1 MGAVPKS
8 KPRKTRKAYPAELYA
23 AFRNASEQGVGA
35 VQTLLDSGITIP
47 TGVLC
52 TATGNRRFA
61 IAKLL
66 LAQSS
71 ANYSTDDL
79 NQALRD
85 SIEFGNKQ
93 FAEALLARGAEL
105 EARLGLTKETPLIL
119 AARLGRTELV
129 ELLVSHGA
137 KMESQDVSLVS
148 SAIGSGLGKTAL
160 MHAASLGHSEI
171 VKHLLAGGADVNAT
185 GESGLTALDLVS
197 GKGARPE
204 ISRLLRKAGG
214 LRKNEIEAGSKNGQT
229 ARNHTPQTESPTT
242 MAKATTILAQLCDGK
257 ASPHPRSK
265 HITVF
270 QSAAGGSKSQRS
282 LHQKVANSFRANR
295 FHVFETHER
304 DIPACLALMRCESG
318 LGMVEAL
325 KTANA
330 NFGVTHQQLLAFL
343 TKLQKRQPFVV
354 EGCGSSFVRG
364 RFVAKPTD
372 AKAFARELFEF
383 CPFVA
388 SGHGGNLDG
397 LTKHLEKTSSFEIWW
412 D

>member
-1 MGAVPKS
+1 MGAVLKS

-35 VQTLLDSGITIP
+35 VQKLLDSGITIP

-66 LAQSS
+66 LAQPS

-93 FAEALLARGAEL
+93 FAEALLAHGVDL

-119 AARLGRTELV
+119 AARVGRTELA
-129 ELLVSHGA
+129 ELLVLRGA
-137 KMESQDVSLVS
+137 KVDSQDVSLVS
-148 SAIGSGLGKTAL
+148 SATGSSLGKTAL
-160 MHAASLGHSEI
+160 MHAASLGHADI
-171 VKHLLAGGADVNAT
+171 VKHLLASGVDVNAT
-185 GESGLTALDLVS
+185 GELGFTALDLVS
-197 GKGARPE
+197 SMGAGPE

-214 LRKNEIEAGSKNGQT
+214 LRKNEIEAQSKNGQT
-229 ARNHTPQTESPTT
+229 LRSRAPQTQSPTT
-242 MAKATTILAQLCDGK
+242 LAKATAILTRLCDGK
-257 ASPHPRSK
+257 TNPHPRSK
-265 HITVF
+265 HITLF
-270 QSAAGGSKSQRS
+270 QSPAGGSKSYRS
-282 LHQKVANSFRANR
+282 LRQKVADSFRANR
-295 FHVFETHER
+295 FYVFETHER
-304 DIPACLALMRCESG
+304 DIPATLALMKSDRG

-330 NFGVTHQQLLAFL
+330 NFGVTNQQLLTFL
-343 TKLQKRQPFVV
+343 KKLQSRHPFVV

-364 RFVAKPTD
+364 RFVAKPAD
-372 AKAFARELFEF
+372 VKAVARELFEF

-388 SGHGGNLDG
+388 SGHDDNLEG
-397 LTKHLEKTSSFEIWW
+397 FARHLAKHLEFEIFW